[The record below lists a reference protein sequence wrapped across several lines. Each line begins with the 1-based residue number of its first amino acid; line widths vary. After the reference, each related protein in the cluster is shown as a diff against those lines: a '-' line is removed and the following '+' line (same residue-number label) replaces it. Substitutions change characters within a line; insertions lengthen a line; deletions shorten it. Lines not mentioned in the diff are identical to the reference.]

1 MWCFYRNRINAGLP
15 IMRWDALPSVILF
28 CCSSQVSVDHQGFV
42 SDFQQFT
49 AVLYWDDLT
58 WPLLTGAVWTAAR
71 LKTAVQRMG
80 LCMTDRLQTPHR
92 VTKKPG
98 RQTYVHERTHTHTY
112 SQRILE
118 PVEPPG
124 QTSWWHRF
132 WTITASDADS
142 SKGKQT
148 NTPRGAL
155 HKQPRLLLFRRH

>member
-1 MWCFYRNRINAGLP
+1 MEMWCFYRNRINAGLP
-15 IMRWDALPSVILF
+15 IRRWDALPSVILF

-98 RQTYVHERTHTHTY
+98 RQTYVHERTHTHIHTENPGACGATWPDELMAP
-112 SQRILE
+112 ILNDHCLRCWQLQGE
-118 PVEPPG
+118 TNQHPQG
-124 QTSWWHRF
+124 CTAQT
-132 WTITASDADS
+132 A
-142 SKGKQT
+142 K
-148 NTPRGAL
+148 AL
-155 HKQPRLLLFRRH
+155 TF

>member
-1 MWCFYRNRINAGLP
+1 MVLLQEQNQCRATHKALRCATQCDPLLLFQPGLCWPSGLCFRLSTIYCRPL
-15 IMRWDALPSVILF
+15 L
-28 CCSSQVSVDHQGFV
+28 
-42 SDFQQFT
+42 
-49 AVLYWDDLT
+49 DDLT

-98 RQTYVHERTHTHTY
+98 QTNICAWSAHTHTY
-112 SQRILE
+112 TQRILE